1 MGRPFA
7 APPKVPAERVTALR
21 RAFDQSL
28 KDPELLAEAEKA
40 QLEISPVDG
49 EALQAMVEHM
59 FQAPQEVIDA
69 ARHAIGQK

>member
-7 APPKVPAERVTALR
+7 APPKVPADRVTALR

-40 QLEISPVDG
+40 
-49 EALQAMVEHM
+49 
-59 FQAPQEVIDA
+59 A
-69 ARHAIGQK
+69 ARNRAPSTARPCRAWSCKCSKRRKT